1 MNSFGKCLSFTI
13 FGESHGEVMG
23 VVINGLAPGITIDFE
38 YIKEQLIKR
47 SSTMEITTPRKET
60 DDFEVVSGYFNEKTT
75 GAPLTFLIKNKDV
88 KSKDYD
94 KENLRPSH
102 ADYVAKEKYKGFN
115 DYRGGGIFSGRLTVL
130 STLAGALARSIL
142 KSKGVDVFS
151 HIYKV
156 GNIHDVSYLLQTP
169 TKDGALVTSK
179 YEEMIQLV
187 VEAKENNDSLGGII
201 ETGVYGLGVGI
212 GNPLFGSMEAKISDA
227 VFSIPGIKG
236 IEFGAGFEFGEMY
249 GSQANDEI
257 YFDDGFKTKTNH
269 SGGINGGIS
278 NGMPVVFRSVFR
290 PTPSIS
296 NKQVIVNYLTK
307 QNMELKKKGRHDA
320 AIFLRGMHVISNLVA
335 FAVLDLIIE
344 SEGRSWMI

>member
-23 VVINGLAPGITIDFE
+23 VVINGLAPGITIDLE

-60 DDFEVVSGYFNEKTT
+60 DEFEIVSGNFNEKTT
-75 GAPLTFLIKNKDV
+75 GAPLTFLIKNQDV
-88 KSKDYD
+88 QSKDYD

-102 ADYVAKEKYKGFN
+102 ADFVAKEKYKGYN

-130 STLAGALARSIL
+130 STIAGALARGIL
-142 KSKGVDVFS
+142 KNKGIDVFS
-151 HIYKV
+151 HIYSV
-156 GNIHDVSYLLQTP
+156 RDVHDVSYMIQTP
-169 TKDGALVTSK
+169 EKDGALHTNK
-179 YEEMIQLV
+179 YEEMIKLV
-187 VEAKENNDSLGGII
+187 VDAKENDDSIGGVI
-201 ETGVYGLGVGI
+201 ETGVFGLGVGV
-212 GNPLFGSMEAKISDA
+212 GNPLFGSIEAKISDA

-236 IEFGAGFEFGEMY
+236 IEFGAGFEFGHMY

-278 NGMPVVFRSVFR
+278 NGMPIIFKSVFR

-320 AIFLRGMHVISNLVA
+320 AIFLRGMHVVSNLVA

-344 SEGRSWMI
+344 SEGRSWMV